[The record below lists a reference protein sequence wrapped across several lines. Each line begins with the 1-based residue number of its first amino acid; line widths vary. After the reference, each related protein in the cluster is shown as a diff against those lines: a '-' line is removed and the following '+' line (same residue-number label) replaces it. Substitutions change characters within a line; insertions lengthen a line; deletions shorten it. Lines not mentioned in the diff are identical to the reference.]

1 MSGGSFDWANLTYL
15 LMALLLVA
23 GGGFAF
29 RRYRHDGRNALLA
42 ILFWAALVVAIVV
55 AYNAFN

>member
-1 MSGGSFDWANLTYL
+1 MTVGGFDWASLTYL

-29 RRYRHDGRNALLA
+29 RRYRHDGRNVVIGLVFWVAL
-42 ILFWAALVVAIVV
+42 IVTIV
-55 AYNAFN
+55 IAYNAFN